1 MAVDEPDE
9 PVRSADAELESSAAA
24 LVVGAGSGE
33 VFDGAA
39 RFVSAGGAVRELV
52 DVDPRLELQAVSSRT
67 ARMGGGLQ
75 PRMRVGDMAF
85 LVCVGRRVRPAVLS
99 TAVVDAHRAQQR
111 PLRMTV
117 LRHLQDDLSGK
128 NRFCRVLLDF
138 VQTLHRNA
146 AIDASH
152 DTN

>member
-1 MAVDEPDE
+1 
-9 PVRSADAELESSAAA
+9 
-24 LVVGAGSGE
+24 
-33 VFDGAA
+33 
-39 RFVSAGGAVRELV
+39 
-52 DVDPRLELQAVSSRT
+52 
-67 ARMGGGLQ
+67 MGGVQ
-75 PRMRVGDMAF
+75 DPQMVVGDMTF

-99 TAVVDAHRAQQR
+99 TAVVDAHRAQQTT
-111 PLRMTV
+111 LRMTV
-117 LRHLQDDLSGK
+117 LRHLRDDLSGK